1 MNRALELKFL
11 SWRIMRRRSQGLLGT
26 TTSSKDL
33 EDPWRMLH
41 VRGLT
46 AHGVRRAQ
54 RYQVRVAGTSMP
66 AISIQKAR
74 KDASTLIVD
83 PAYQAV
89 RNCFEA
95 PVLWIQHRNVPQA
108 NSRKKTLVR
117 GTSHQGHEMPER
129 AVLHVSSPYSA
140 TIPPSRSSLAIAL
153 LESLAHLSTTA
164 MCKNKC
170 LAPVLK
176 GI

>member
-54 RYQVRVAGTSMP
+54 RYEVRVAGTSMP

-74 KDASTLIVD
+74 KDALTLIVD

-95 PVLWIQHRNVPQA
+95 PVFVDSA
-108 NSRKKTLVR
+108 
-117 GTSHQGHEMPER
+117 PER
-129 AVLHVSSPYSA
+129 SPSKLQEED
-140 TIPPSRSSLAIAL
+140 PRQRDGPSR
-153 LESLAHLSTTA
+153 T
-164 MCKNKC
+164 
-170 LAPVLK
+170 
-176 GI
+176 